1 VSEILDEIFV
11 ENALNGHLLFEE
23 DIVSDDILANWL
35 LGMVQNECIFEI
47 DSNSLEN
54 VTTK

>member
-1 VSEILDEIFV
+1 MSEILDEIFV